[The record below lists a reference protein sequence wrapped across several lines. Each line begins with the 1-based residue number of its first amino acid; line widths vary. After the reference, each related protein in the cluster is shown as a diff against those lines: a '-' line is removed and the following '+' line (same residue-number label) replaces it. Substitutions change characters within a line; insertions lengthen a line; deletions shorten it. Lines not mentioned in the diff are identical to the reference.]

1 MCKKTFLFLHNTGE
15 FRFRV
20 LKTHYLTEG
29 LVPRIHGHAGR
40 TAPNMLVLEDVR
52 GIVLFV
58 LQYVETNGIL
68 LPGRI
73 PGYK

>member
-15 FRFRV
+15 FCFRAQ
-20 LKTHYLTEG
+20 KTHYLTEG

-40 TAPNMLVLEDVR
+40 TALVLEDVR

-58 LQYVETNGIL
+58 LQ
-68 LPGRI
+68 
-73 PGYK
+73 